1 MTVPARE
8 DVLAARRMYE
18 EGRRPAE
25 ILRHFAV
32 SRPELS
38 IVHLMALLSD
48 AFGLPHEAV
57 QCLGGWWHDGSG
69 ELSDERINALI
80 SGAITAA
87 STGKQAP

>member
-1 MTVPARE
+1 MLGTE
-8 DVLAARRMYE
+8 DVLVTRRMYE
-18 EGRRPAE
+18 QGRKPAD

-38 IVHLMALLSD
+38 VVHLMDLLSD
-48 AFGLPHEAV
+48 AFALPHEAV

-69 ELSDERINALI
+69 ELSDERINTLI

-87 STGKQAP
+87 ASAKQAP